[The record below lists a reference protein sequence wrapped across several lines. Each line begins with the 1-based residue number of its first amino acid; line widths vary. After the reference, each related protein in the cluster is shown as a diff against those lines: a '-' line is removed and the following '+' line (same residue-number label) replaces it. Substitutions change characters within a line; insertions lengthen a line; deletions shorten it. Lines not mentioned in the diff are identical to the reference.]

1 MRKVLTLTAA
11 SLAATLALT
20 ACGGSSEEAST
31 TPSPNPSDAQAS
43 TDGEAQEVVVGAS
56 PVPHARILEYVRDN
70 LAADAGITV
79 TIREFDDYVL
89 PNQALADGELD
100 ANYFQ
105 HLPYLETEMAEK
117 GYDFQ
122 HGEGVHIEPMRL
134 FSSKVKTPEEIAD
147 GATVAITNDVSN
159 QARGLLL
166 LQSAGLLKDITL
178 ESSVLELTE
187 EQNPKG
193 LKFEETQPEIVVQ
206 LVDDP
211 KVDVAVVNANFVL
224 AAGLD
229 PEQAIF
235 SEEVAD
241 NPYANVLVWR
251 SDNENEGVEKLDD
264 LLHSSEVKEFIETTW
279 PSGDVIPG

>member
-224 AAGLD
+224 TAGLD